1 MKTKVFAD
9 SLILEID
16 EISTRTTGE
25 SETDG
30 FCQLF
35 DLRNGQAILFSGDFD
50 KYKDSVV
57 FATFDG
63 APTAGSETYN
73 KLYKTVRDA
82 YESQPVPAKLDL
94 QTTIPEEAKS
104 NNEVE
109 HLIMTLLLSF
119 RGLYNNFEGEVV
131 EVRDEQ
137 KSLMKMLLAN
147 NRTVRMID
155 SFTVIYA
162 DQIIF
167 SKKIEKEKG

>member
-1 MKTKVFAD
+1 M
-9 SLILEID
+9 
-16 EISTRTTGE
+16 TGNLLKKQ
-25 SETDG
+25 
-30 FCQLF
+30 QL
-35 DLRNGQAILFSGDFD
+35 

-82 YESQPVPAKLDL
+82 YESQVRGVAHYMPVPAKLDL